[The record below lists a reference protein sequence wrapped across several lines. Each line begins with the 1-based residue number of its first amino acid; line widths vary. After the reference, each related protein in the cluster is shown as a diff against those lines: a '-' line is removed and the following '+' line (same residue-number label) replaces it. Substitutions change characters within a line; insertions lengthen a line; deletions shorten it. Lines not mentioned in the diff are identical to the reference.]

1 MKRIRLWGIFL
12 AIMGSSFWGIS
23 GPVSES
29 LFDKGI
35 KVSWLIS
42 SKMLIAGGVLM
53 AVAFWKDRS
62 AIMAPWRNRRDALQL
77 IIFVLFGM
85 IGMQYIYFKAV
96 AVANAATATILQ
108 YLSPVVVLVFLAL
121 RLREKPRRIDL
132 LTIGMAM
139 LGTALVVTKGRLT
152 HLAISPSA
160 FFWGIMAALA
170 AAAYT
175 LLPAGLLKRHSPI
188 VVTAW
193 AQLLGGFLVDAFDP
207 FWKQIPHLDA
217 AGWAGY
223 WFIVIFGT
231 IIAYSV
237 YLASLQFISPTA
249 ATLLDAFEP
258 LGATLVSVAFLHM
271 HLGFAEVLGG
281 VLIILTVAM
290 MAIVTPRGPKL
301 EKRPDE

>member
-42 SKMLIAGGVLM
+42 SKMLIAGVVLM

-85 IGMQYIYFKAV
+85 VGMQYIYFKAV

-121 RLREKPRRIDL
+121 RLKEKPRRIDL
-132 LTIGMAM
+132 LTIAVAM

-175 LLPAGLLKRHSPI
+175 LLPAGLLQRHSPI

-193 AQLLGGFLVDAFDP
+193 AQLLGGLLVDAFDP
-207 FWKQIPHLDA
+207 FWKQIPF
-217 AGWAGY
+217 W
-223 WFIVIFGT
+223 
-231 IIAYSV
+231 
-237 YLASLQFISPTA
+237 
-249 ATLLDAFEP
+249 
-258 LGATLVSVAFLHM
+258 M
-271 HLGFAEVLGG
+271 
-281 VLIILTVAM
+281 
-290 MAIVTPRGPKL
+290 
-301 EKRPDE
+301 RPDGQVIGLSLFLAQLSLIRFTLPACNLFHRQQQHYWMRSNRWVQRLYRWSSCTCI